1 MKKEDIIFYEYQRL
15 QNKWFTLSL
24 IPINLILFYITF
36 LQLMPNPHWENNL
49 LIKSIIVI
57 FNIIMLL
64 LSVNTLWINMIT
76 VINKEGIL
84 VHVKLCP
91 FYTKSKSYSW
101 DDISR
106 AYVRKYLPFWE
117 YGGYGIR
124 FSRKG
129 IAYNMSGNIGMQL
142 VLQNNKRVLIGTR
155 KCQELLMALRDIENQ
170 KKSKE

>member
-15 QNKWFTLSL
+15 QNKWLTLSL
-24 IPINLILFYITF
+24 IPINLIFFYLTIS
-36 LQLMPNPHWENNL
+36 QLLLNPHWENNL
-49 LIKSIIVI
+49 LMKAIFVI
-57 FNIIMLL
+57 LNIILIL

-91 FYTKSKSYSW
+91 FYTKCKSYSW

-106 AYVRKYLPFWE
+106 AYVRRYLPFWE
-117 YGGYGIR
+117 YGGYGIK
-124 FSRKG
+124 FGRKG
-129 IAYNMSGNIGMQL
+129 VAYNMSGNIGMQL
-142 VLQNNKRVLIGTR
+142 VLQNNKRVLIGTQ
-155 KCQELLMALRDIENQ
+155 KCQELLIALRDIENQ